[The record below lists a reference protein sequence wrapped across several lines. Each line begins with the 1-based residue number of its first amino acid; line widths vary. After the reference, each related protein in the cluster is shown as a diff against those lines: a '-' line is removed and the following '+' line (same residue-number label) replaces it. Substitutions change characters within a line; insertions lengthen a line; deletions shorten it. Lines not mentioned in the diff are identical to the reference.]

1 MHNGSQSVRVP
12 SMQCRG
18 RGVCANDTVCV
29 SACVS
34 AGVFRPQGRAL
45 GDELVTNL
53 CPRASLSDAV
63 LIACTRTRQHRMERT
78 HRGHRPHRCPGSS
91 RSSPARAPGL
101 AQSALAQQAQVPRRT
116 PERRAYSFPARR
128 ISEAPS
134 VIALPQSVDVE
145 AAAAISTQF
154 WSLQSSTW
162 RDNIFRC
169 NAFCTAFNFSS
180 QRLRCSEEMAD
191 DQTSGDRPGLLQPQG
206 AEGRSDEDA
215 EAQPHSRLLPPP
227 PANSEVAPRHDSNTP
242 ESALAPSQA
251 FVSAHSQPHSG
262 TALHPASRSRY
273 TRTWHINRG
282 PMHPHPS
289 LRSSL
294 TGLFSDAAGTA
305 MAVGLTDTPTQRQ
318 LARSRK
324 RFFV

>member
-1 MHNGSQSVRVP
+1 MHTHAPTQNG
-12 SMQCRG
+12 
-18 RGVCANDTVCV
+18 AN
-29 SACVS
+29 A
-34 AGVFRPQGRAL
+34 
-45 GDELVTNL
+45 
-53 CPRASLSDAV
+53 PRSSTASLS
-63 LIACTRTRQHRMERT
+63 T
-78 HRGHRPHRCPGSS
+78 
-91 RSSPARAPGL
+91 
-101 AQSALAQQAQVPRRT
+101 
-116 PERRAYSFPARR
+116 
-128 ISEAPS
+128 
-134 VIALPQSVDVE
+134 VIALLSCTGTRACAIGPCLAGPGAPSHARTPCLLVPSSADLGSSVGHRI
-145 AAAAISTQF
+145 ASKRRRGGSCNLRTQF
-154 WSLQSSTW
+154 LLVTLQSTTW

-169 NAFCTAFNFSS
+169 NAFCTGFNFSS

-242 ESALAPSQA
+242 ESALAPSPA
-251 FVSAHSQPHSG
+251 FVSAHSHPHSG
-262 TALHPASRSRY
+262 TALHPTPRSRY

>member
-1 MHNGSQSVRVP
+1 MHTHAPTQNG
-12 SMQCRG
+12 
-18 RGVCANDTVCV
+18 AN
-29 SACVS
+29 A
-34 AGVFRPQGRAL
+34 
-45 GDELVTNL
+45 
-53 CPRASLSDAV
+53 PRSTTASLS
-63 LIACTRTRQHRMERT
+63 R
-78 HRGHRPHRCPGSS
+78 
-91 RSSPARAPGL
+91 
-101 AQSALAQQAQVPRRT
+101 
-116 PERRAYSFPARR
+116 
-128 ISEAPS
+128 
-134 VIALPQSVDVE
+134 VIALLSCTGTRACAIGPCPAGPGAPSHARTPCLLVPSSADLGSSVGHRI
-145 AAAAISTQF
+145 ASKRRRGGSCNLRTQF
-154 WSLQSSTW
+154 LLVTLQSTTW

-169 NAFCTAFNFSS
+169 NAFCTGFNFSS
-180 QRLRCSEEMAD
+180 QRLRCAEEMAD

>member
-1 MHNGSQSVRVP
+1 MHTHAPTQNG
-12 SMQCRG
+12 
-18 RGVCANDTVCV
+18 AN
-29 SACVS
+29 A
-34 AGVFRPQGRAL
+34 
-45 GDELVTNL
+45 
-53 CPRASLSDAV
+53 PRSSTASLS
-63 LIACTRTRQHRMERT
+63 T
-78 HRGHRPHRCPGSS
+78 
-91 RSSPARAPGL
+91 
-101 AQSALAQQAQVPRRT
+101 
-116 PERRAYSFPARR
+116 
-128 ISEAPS
+128 
-134 VIALPQSVDVE
+134 VIALLSCTGTRACAIGPCLAGPGAPSHARTPCLLVPSSADLGSSVGHRI
-145 AAAAISTQF
+145 ASKRRRGGSCNLRTQF
-154 WSLQSSTW
+154 LLVTAIFHLQHGVTTFFAAMHFVLHSTSLG
-162 RDNIFRC
+162 IP
-169 NAFCTAFNFSS
+169 S
-180 QRLRCSEEMAD
+180 QRLSCSEEMAD

-251 FVSAHSQPHSG
+251 FASAHSHPHSG
-262 TALHPASRSRY
+262 TALHPTPRSRY

>member
-1 MHNGSQSVRVP
+1 MRNRPLP
-12 SMQCRG
+12 S
-18 RGVCANDTVCV
+18 
-29 SACVS
+29 
-34 AGVFRPQGRAL
+34 RP
-45 GDELVTNL
+45 
-53 CPRASLSDAV
+53 
-63 LIACTRTRQHRMERT
+63 
-78 HRGHRPHRCPGSS
+78 RCPVARPNAVPTRSQLGGSRKLR
-91 RSSPARAPGL
+91 RSSHCLKA
-101 AQSALAQQAQVPRRT
+101 
-116 PERRAYSFPARR
+116 
-128 ISEAPS
+128 
-134 VIALPQSVDVE
+134 
-145 AAAAISTQF
+145 STWRQ
-154 WSLQSSTW
+154 LQSQNTIFAGHCNLPSTTW

-180 QRLRCSEEMAD
+180 QRLRCAEEMAD

-206 AEGRSDEDA
+206 AQGRSNEDA

-242 ESALAPSQA
+242 ESALAPSPA
-251 FVSAHSQPHSG
+251 FVSAHSHPHSG

-273 TRTWHINRG
+273 TRAWHINRG

>member
-1 MHNGSQSVRVP
+1 
-12 SMQCRG
+12 MQCTG
-18 RGVCANDTVCV
+18 RGACANDTVCV

-45 GDELVTNL
+45 GDEVVTNL

-78 HRGHRPHRCPGSS
+78 HRGHRPHRCPQSS

-145 AAAAISTQF
+145 AAAISEHNF
-154 WSLQSSTW
+154 CWSHCNRQNGVTTFFAAMHFVLHSTSLG
-162 RDNIFRC
+162 IP
-169 NAFCTAFNFSS
+169 S
-180 QRLRCSEEMAD
+180 QRLSCSEEMAD

-262 TALHPASRSRY
+262 TALHLASRPRH
-273 TRTWHINRG
+273 TRTRHIVCG

-289 LRSSL
+289 IRSSL
-294 TGLFSDAAGTA
+294 TGLFADAAGTA
-305 MAVGLTDTPTQRQ
+305 MAVGLNDTPTQRQ

-324 RFFV
+324 HFFV

>member
-1 MHNGSQSVRVP
+1 
-12 SMQCRG
+12 MQCTG
-18 RGVCANDTVCV
+18 GGACANDTVCV

-45 GDELVTNL
+45 GDEVVTNL

-78 HRGHRPHRCPGSS
+78 HRGHRPHRCPQSS

-169 NAFCTAFNFSS
+169 K
-180 QRLRCSEEMAD
+180 
-191 DQTSGDRPGLLQPQG
+191 G
-206 AEGRSDEDA
+206 AQGRSNEDA

-227 PANSEVAPRHDSNTP
+227 PANSEVAPRHDSNTL